1 MVGVVNDA
9 LNNARKFPL
18 ADNGSADKP
27 LLSIEGPVPHSNP
40 LAFSHVCFPRFSS
53 KSRLF
58 GSHRQG
64 EVKAR

>member
-40 LAFSHVCFPRFSS
+40 LGV
-53 KSRLF
+53 
-58 GSHRQG
+58 
-64 EVKAR
+64 